1 MRDMVIRE
9 CYRLATLLSQE
20 LDPDWDN
27 VSNRELLTIYGDL
40 RIDTE
45 LEEYDEND

>member
-9 CYRLATLLSQE
+9 CYRLAEQLGEE
-20 LDPDWDN
+20 LNPNWDN

>member
-9 CYRLATLLSQE
+9 CHHLADALGEHLSSN
-20 LDPDWDN
+20 WDN
-27 VSNRELLTIYGDL
+27 ISNAELLTIYGDL

-45 LEEYDEND
+45 LEEYDQD